1 MRRGRLLI
9 LFALILLFGAL
20 AVYFVLRGVSG
31 GGTGT
36 QATPPPVFEAQIVIA
51 AQDIARGSE
60 IPPDGVI
67 LSPFPADYIVETMM
81 TDLNLVIGQRARMDI
96 ARGVPVTQNMI
107 TDAAGDLLPTG
118 SDAAIA
124 IPPGFTAIAMPL
136 TRLSGVA
143 FAMRDGDQV
152 DVLATMLMVDL
163 DQDFQSVLP
172 NETRI
177 LVAADGT
184 LLTALSCEV
193 FSTTAS
199 GAECSNT
206 LAALFGRLD
215 TEEASGQS
223 LYSRPRENQRPRLV
237 SQRIVENA
245 TVLHVGTFPLP
256 EVASAVA
263 QPADQGVGAPA
274 AQAQTVVIP
283 APDIITLVVRPQEA
297 LVLNWALKAGVDLVL
312 TLRSPGDSAATDTTS
327 VTLEYMVETYDIAVP
342 SKLPYGLEP
351 RVDRIVVPSLPNDNL
366 AAPQAQ

>member
-20 AVYFVLRGVSG
+20 AVYFVLRGIG
-31 GGTGT
+31 GGATNG

-107 TDAAGDLLPTG
+107 TDTAGDLLPTG

-124 IPPGFTAIAMPL
+124 IPPGFTAIAVPL

-193 FSTTAS
+193 FTSSAGST
-199 GAECSNT
+199 ECSNT
-206 LAALFGRLD
+206 VAALFGRLD

-237 SQRIVENA
+237 SQRIVENS

-256 EVASAVA
+256 VDASAVA
-263 QPADQGVGAPA
+263 QPVDQGAGAPA
-274 AQAQTVVIP
+274 AQDQTVVIP
-283 APDIITLVVRPQEA
+283 PPDIITLIVRPQEA
-297 LVLNWALKAGVDLVL
+297 LVLNWALKAGVDLTL
-312 TLRSPGDSAATDTTS
+312 TLRSPGDSAPTDTTS

-342 SKLPYGLEP
+342 SRLPYGLEP
-351 RVDRIVVPSLPNDNL
+351 RVDRIVVPALPNDNF

>member
-20 AVYFVLRGVSG
+20 AVYFVLRGIG
-31 GGTGT
+31 GPTTNG
-36 QATPPPVFEAQIVIA
+36 QATPPPAFEARIVIA

-124 IPPGFTAIAMPL
+124 IPPGFTAIALPL
-136 TRLSGVA
+136 TRLSGIA

-177 LVAADGT
+177 LVAADGA

-193 FSTTAS
+193 FTSSAGTT
-199 GAECSNT
+199 ECSNT
-206 LAALFGRLD
+206 VAALFGRLD
-215 TEEASGQS
+215 TEENSGQS

-237 SQRIVENA
+237 SQRIVENS

-256 EVASAVA
+256 EDASAVA
-263 QPADQGVGAPA
+263 QPVDQGAGAPA
-274 AQAQTVVIP
+274 AQAETVVIP
-283 APDIITLVVRPQEA
+283 APDIITLIVRPQEA
-297 LVLNWALKAGVDLVL
+297 LVLNWALKAGVDLTL
-312 TLRSPGDSAATDTTS
+312 TLRAPGDLAATDTTS

-351 RVDRIVVPSLPNDNL
+351 RVDRIVVPALPNDNF